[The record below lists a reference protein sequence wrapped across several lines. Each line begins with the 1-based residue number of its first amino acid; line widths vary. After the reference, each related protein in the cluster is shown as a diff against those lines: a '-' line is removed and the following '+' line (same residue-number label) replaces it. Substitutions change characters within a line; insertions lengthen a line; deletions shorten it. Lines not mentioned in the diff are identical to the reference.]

1 MRRVVVIKNNIFIMK
16 YEPKRGKIFTKIP
29 ENNRKTYEK
38 FMKDIKNR
46 TTDEKYKAE
55 LQKIIK
61 ALRINCKYKDTVGAV
76 DDILKNVN
84 NLLVQFGFVDSIAD
98 TKINNKSNKTKI
110 SSFAGGRLD
119 TIQLKPYKNG
129 VALVIF
135 IEKRRKNKRKNEGY
149 VGITIRPVAA
159 EDKQGRILGNEP
171 KTVVDEEGD
180 VWKNVSGGVA
190 KQL

>member
-1 MRRVVVIKNNIFIMK
+1 VVVIKNNIFIMK
-16 YEPKRGKIFTKIP
+16 HELKRGKIFEKIP
-29 ENNRKTYEK
+29 NDLKDSYTN
-38 FMKDIKNR
+38 FMEGIKNR
-46 TTDEKYKAE
+46 MTNKKYKAE

-61 ALRINCKYKDTVGAV
+61 ALKINYQYKDTVDAV
-76 DDILKNVN
+76 DDILN
-84 NLLVQFGFVDSIAD
+84 NINKLLVQFGFVDSIAD
-98 TKINNKSNKTKI
+98 TKINNKSNKIKI

-135 IEKRRKNKRKNEGY
+135 TEKREENKRKNKEE

-159 EDKQGRILGNEP
+159 EDEQGKILGNESGMIID
-171 KTVVDEEGD
+171 KEED
-180 VWKNVSGGVA
+180 AWRNVSGGVA